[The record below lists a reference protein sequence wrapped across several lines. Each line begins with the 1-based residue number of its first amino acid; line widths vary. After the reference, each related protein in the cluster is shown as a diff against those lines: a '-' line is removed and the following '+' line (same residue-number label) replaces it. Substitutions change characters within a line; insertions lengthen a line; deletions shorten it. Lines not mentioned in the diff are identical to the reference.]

1 MHYAKGIPE
10 IVNAEQGTQ
19 FTAGLW
25 IHRYK
30 EHNIKISMDGKG
42 RVLDCQW
49 IAFFRRTVKYNYIYL
64 YPMFL

>member
-25 IHRYK
+25 IHRHK
-30 EHNIKISMDGKG
+30 EHNIKISIFYKCSMM
-42 RVLDCQW
+42 
-49 IAFFRRTVKYNYIYL
+49 A
-64 YPMFL
+64 